1 MKIAVWL
8 LAAAVVVASI
18 IAGHWM
24 SLNKLLR
31 FEVQQLEQQNTALE
45 AALAS
50 ISVESCE
57 SHSPLAEQT
66 LQELCIAYVD
76 HFSAKEAQ
84 TIKVREA
91 DSWVSERLTHNAR
104 QKYRLLIAMLN
115 IGAQEKELLIGLLID
130 REALL
135 SAPTHTYFTGQEDS
149 QVLIT
154 EQKAALDDIDDRIAA
169 LLNKED
175 RASFELLK
183 DSDYEQYQLQNLQN
197 SLSDSQKLSVDQ
209 QAQLLKLKLI
219 NLQQLYSAIEQM
231 PTDSQGESTELKKQ
245 RLLELVSQY
254 KQNYYQEAAMLLSEG
269 QLEKLKTL
277 EEAVFNQVF
286 QSLAVQL

>member
-8 LAAAVVVASI
+8 LAAAVLVASI

-31 FEVQQLEQQNTALE
+31 FEVQQLEQQNSALE

-66 LQELCIAYVD
+66 LQELCNAYVD
-76 HFSAKEAQ
+76 HFSAKELQAAK
-84 TIKVREA
+84 TKEP
-91 DSWVSERLTHNAR
+91 DSWVSDRLAHNVR

-115 IGAQEKELLIGLLID
+115 IGAQEKELLIGLLMD
-130 REALL
+130 RESLIN
-135 SAPTHTYFTGQEDS
+135 APTHTYFTGQEDS
-149 QVLIT
+149 QTLVT

-175 RASFELLK
+175 RANFELLK
-183 DSDYEQYQLQNLQN
+183 DSEYEQYQLQNLQD
-197 SLSDSQKLSVDQ
+197 SLSDNQKLSVDQ
-209 QAQLLKLKLI
+209 QAQLLKFKLV
-219 NLQQLYSAIEQM
+219 NLQQLYSAIEQL
-231 PTDSQGESTELKKQ
+231 PTDGQGESVEQKKQ
-245 RLLELVSQY
+245 RLLELVNHH
-254 KQNYYQEAAMLLSEG
+254 KQNYYQEAAMLLTEN
-269 QLEKLKTL
+269 QLEKLKTF
-277 EEAVFNQVF
+277 EEATFNQVF